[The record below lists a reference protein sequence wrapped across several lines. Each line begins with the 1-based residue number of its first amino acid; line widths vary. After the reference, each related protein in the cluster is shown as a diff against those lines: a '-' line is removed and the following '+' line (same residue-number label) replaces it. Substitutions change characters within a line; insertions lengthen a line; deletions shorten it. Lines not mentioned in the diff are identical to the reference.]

1 MIERRDEME
10 VRKFLLVKI
19 VFDLID
25 RDKED
30 IVVVVIFRKV
40 NKLEIL

>member
-1 MIERRDEME
+1 ME

-19 VFDLID
+19 VFDLTD

>member
-19 VFDLID
+19 VFDLTD

>member
-1 MIERRDEME
+1 ME